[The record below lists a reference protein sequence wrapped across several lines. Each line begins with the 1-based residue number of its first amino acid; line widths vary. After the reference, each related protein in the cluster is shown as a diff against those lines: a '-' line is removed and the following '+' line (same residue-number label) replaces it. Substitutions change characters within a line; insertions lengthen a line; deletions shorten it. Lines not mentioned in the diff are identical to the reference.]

1 MVGAMIAWVCGVL
14 AVTGLYILGP
24 VLYFNRADPPILG
37 MPPLYFWFVLV
48 PLVSPVILGLVYLAD
63 KRLGGIGNHVEE
75 RR

>member
-1 MVGAMIAWVCGVL
+1 MAKAMVAWVFGVV

-24 VLYFNRADPPILG
+24 VLYFNRAEPPILG

-48 PLVSPVILGLVYLAD
+48 PLVSPAILGLVYLID
-63 KRLGGIGNHVEE
+63 QRVGGVGSHVEE